1 MSVPP
6 VDLQKMELLGL
17 NVRDIDAAIELF
29 SGLFGIEFVRF
40 EFTEDVPIE
49 RLPSDGSDAQ
59 ALSSSGTIVAMD
71 RTGCVELI
79 QTSPPV
85 DDEGMR
91 NIHFKVSDIDAAV
104 AHLRSQGFRVVANMR
119 IGGLREAAP
128 RDADVP
134 GRVRRAEH
142 DRGDDDVRPASALVP
157 VARVRAGHRPRSRA
171 ISSFMIS
178 FVPAQILVTR
188 ASRHARA
195 TRYSFMYP

>member
-119 IGGLREAAP
+119 IGGLREAVFDSSQLHGMRMCLVEYDAP
-128 RDADVP
+128 
-134 GRVRRAEH
+134 
-142 DRGDDDVRPASALVP
+142 S
-157 VARVRAGHRPRSRA
+157 
-171 ISSFMIS
+171 MIEAMTT
-178 FVPAQILVTR
+178 FDPPL
-188 ASRHARA
+188 
-195 TRYSFMYP
+195 P